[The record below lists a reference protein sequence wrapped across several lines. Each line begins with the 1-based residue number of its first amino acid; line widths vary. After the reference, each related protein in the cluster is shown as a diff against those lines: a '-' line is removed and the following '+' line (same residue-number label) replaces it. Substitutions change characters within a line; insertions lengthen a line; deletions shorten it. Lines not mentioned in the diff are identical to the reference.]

1 MKERNCFLYFRG
13 CVAEENIKPLRKLL
27 LPVLLVLFGAAA
39 QTEGALFD
47 TYITEWRGGA
57 EGAYSF
63 TFDDGAMGQFQY
75 AVPILNEH
83 NIHATFFLI
92 GASVKAWYGTPGRV
106 HVPQMISMASAGHE
120 IGNHTYS
127 HPRLT
132 ELSDEDIHLE
142 MLLTQEFFNNWGLN
156 PVSLAYPYSD
166 TDDRVR
172 SIVGQYMKFARD
184 GYPMLTNSSSW
195 DELNPLDL
203 RWSSKSTDHYPCID
217 LAVSSGTWAI
227 GVFHAIGIGS
237 GPTVEEFETF
247 VKYVATL
254 RDAGELWVDTVREI
268 ACYTRERSSATI
280 TSNYSA
286 ETRTITV
293 GLQVGLGYPYIVPLT
308 LRTDVNGYYVK
319 SISQSEMPISYEVV
333 NDEASRLVQYDVV
346 PDGGDVT
353 IELTEQASEQQVV
366 CVKPL
371 EGDLNND
378 CKVDLLDFALF
389 AAHWLDCNLEP
400 KEACFD

>member
-1 MKERNCFLYFRG
+1 MMFDMGSTGFGKCIS
-13 CVAEENIKPLRKLL
+13 V
-27 LPVLLVLFGAAA
+27 VLFVILAVVTPTRAS
-39 QTEGALFD
+39 FSD
-47 TYITEWRGGA
+47 TYITVWKGGA
-57 EGAYSF
+57 IGAYSF
-63 TFDDGAMGQFQY
+63 TFDDGAPGQFQY

-106 HVPQMISMASAGHE
+106 HVPQMLSMVAAGHE

-142 MLLTQEFFNNWGLN
+142 MLLSQEFFNNWGLN

-184 GYPMLTNSSSW
+184 GYPMVTNSSSW

-203 RWSSKSTDHYPCID
+203 RWSSKSTDHYSCVD

-254 RDAGELWVDTVREI
+254 RDTGELWVDTVKQI
-268 ACYTRERSSATI
+268 ACYTRERYAATI
-280 TSNYSA
+280 ASSSDA
-286 ETRTITV
+286 ETLTITV
-293 GLQVGLGYPYIVPLT
+293 RLQVGLGYPYIVPLT

-319 SISQSEMPISYEVV
+319 SISQSEMHISYEVV
-333 NDEASRLVQYDVV
+333 NDKAGRLVQYDVV

-366 CVKPL
+366 CAKPL

-400 KEACFD
+400 KEARFD